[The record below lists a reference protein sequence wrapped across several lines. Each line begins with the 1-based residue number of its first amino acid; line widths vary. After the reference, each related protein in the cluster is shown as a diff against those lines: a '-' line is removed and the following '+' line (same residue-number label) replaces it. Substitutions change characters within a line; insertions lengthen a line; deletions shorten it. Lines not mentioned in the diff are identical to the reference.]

1 MWTSPLDLQLVYK
14 VLSKSDFRPPFVPM
28 MFNKSTA
35 ACLTVIFCL
44 LFTAC
49 GKDKDRPE
57 LDSTDTAASPPVV
70 QTPNQQAPSERATSQ
85 ETASPETKVTLD
97 EPGSIAVPHWNRF
110 RGPNGTGI
118 SIDQNIPTK
127 WSETENLRWK
137 TKLPGAGSSSPILTK
152 DFVFAS
158 SYSGYGEP
166 GAGQGDEK
174 SLERHFSC
182 IDRQTGKV
190 LWSKTIANEIDEDP
204 FTGNGLPEH
213 GYATNTPVT
222 DGRHVY
228 VFFGKT
234 GVIAYDLKGNEQWRK
249 SVGTSSGNRRWGSA
263 ASLILVGDKLI
274 VNAAEESET
283 IYALSKETGETV
295 WKSEAGALELC
306 YSTPALVKVNENR
319 TDLVVAVPEEVWGL
333 NPENGKLVWYVE
345 TSLTGN
351 LSPSVIVDGDTVFV
365 FGGYRSKGSLAIKVG
380 GKGNVTDSNV
390 LWTSRS
396 TTYVPTPVL
405 DNQRLYWIDDKGFYF
420 CSDAATGENID
431 KERVSMRSQ
440 GGRAVYASPLNIN
453 GKIYAQTR
461 YNGLMVFNP
470 GDKMELV
477 EQNTFDD
484 ESQFNATPAVD
495 NGQLF
500 LTIR

>member
-1 MWTSPLDLQLVYK
+1 M
-14 VLSKSDFRPPFVPM
+14 
-28 MFNKSTA
+28 
-35 ACLTVIFCL
+35 TVILCL
-44 LFTAC
+44 LFTSC
-49 GKDKDRPE
+49 GKVKDRPE
-57 LDSTDTAASPPVV
+57 LDDPTSAVGQTSSKPAANGETLTQES
-70 QTPNQQAPSERATSQ
+70 ALQ
-85 ETASPETKVTLD
+85 ETNVVLD
-97 EPGSIAVPHWNRF
+97 EPMQVTVPDWSRF
-110 RGPNGTGI
+110 RGPNGTGV
-118 SIDQNIPTK
+118 SSETDIPTK

-137 TKLPGAGSSSPILTK
+137 TPLPGAGSSSPVLTA
-152 DFVFAS
+152 DFVFVS

-174 SLERHFSC
+174 SLQRHFSC
-182 IDRQTGKV
+182 LDRQSGKI

-204 FTGNGLPEH
+204 FTGNGLPQH

-222 DGRHVY
+222 DGKQVFI
-228 VFFGKT
+228 FFGKT

-263 ASLILVGDKLI
+263 ASLILLDDKLI

-283 IYALSKETGETV
+283 IFALSKATGETI
-295 WKSEAGALELC
+295 WKSEAGSLELC
-306 YSTPALVKVNENR
+306 YSTPAVVKVDENR

-333 NPENGKLVWYVE
+333 NPDNGKLTWYVE

-351 LSPSVIVDGDTVFV
+351 LSPSVIVDGNKVFV

-380 GKGNVTDSNV
+380 GKGDVTDSNV

-396 TTYVPTPVL
+396 TSYVPTPVL
-405 DNQRLYWIDDKGFYF
+405 DNGRLYWIDDNGFYH
-420 CSDAATGENID
+420 CLDAENGKSID
-431 KERVSMRSQ
+431 KQRVPMQSG

-453 GKIYAQTR
+453 GKIYAQSR
-461 YNGLMVFNP
+461 YNGLMVFEP
-470 GDKMELV
+470 GDKMDLV

-500 LTIR
+500 LRSDKFLYCVQQQDSK

>member
-1 MWTSPLDLQLVYK
+1 MIL
-14 VLSKSDFRPPFVPM
+14 
-28 MFNKSTA
+28 
-35 ACLTVIFCL
+35 CL
-44 LFTAC
+44 LFTCC
-49 GKDKDRPE
+49 GKEKDRPE
-57 LDSTDTAASPPVV
+57 LDSSDTATRSVAQASNEGAANKTAPR
-70 QTPNQQAPSERATSQ
+70 QADALQ
-85 ETASPETKVTLD
+85 ETSVAQD
-97 EPGSIAVPHWNRF
+97 ESVPTVVPNWNRF

-118 SIDQNIPTK
+118 SLDKNIPTK

-137 TKLPGAGSSSPILTK
+137 TSLPGAGSSSPILTK
-152 DFVFAS
+152 DFVFVS

-204 FTGNGLPEH
+204 FTGNGLPQH

-222 DGRHVY
+222 DGKHVY

-234 GVIAYDLKGNEQWRK
+234 GVIAYDLEGNEQWRK

-283 IYALSKETGETV
+283 IFALSKETGETV
-295 WKSEAGALELC
+295 WESEAGALELC
-306 YSTPALVKVNENR
+306 YSTPALVKVDENR
-319 TDLVVAVPEEVWGL
+319 SDLVVAVPEEVWGL
-333 NPENGKLVWYVE
+333 NPENGKLTWYVE
-345 TSLTGN
+345 TTLTGN

-380 GKGNVTDSNV
+380 GKGNVTDNNV

-405 DNQRLYWIDDKGFYF
+405 DSDRLYWIDDKGFYF
-420 CSDAATGENID
+420 CSDAATGESIV
-431 KERVSMRSQ
+431 KERVPMRSG
-440 GGRAVYASPLNIN
+440 GGRAVYASPLNIA

-461 YNGLMVFNP
+461 FNGLMVFNP
-470 GDKMELV
+470 GDKMDLIER
-477 EQNTFDD
+477 NTFDD

-495 NGQLF
+495 NG
-500 LTIR
+500 TIVFAV

>member
-1 MWTSPLDLQLVYK
+1 MNFHKTI
-14 VLSKSDFRPPFVPM
+14 
-28 MFNKSTA
+28 A
-35 ACLTVIFCL
+35 ACMTVMLCL
-44 LFTAC
+44 LLTSC
-49 GKDKDRPE
+49 GKEIDRPE
-57 LDSTDTAASPPVV
+57 MDVSDSESPSVV
-70 QTPNQQAPSERATSQ
+70 QTTNE
-85 ETASPETKVTLD
+85 ETASKNAASKTDPKQGIAGQETPVAMD
-97 EPGSIAVPHWNRF
+97 SPAAAEVPTWSRF
-110 RGPNGTGI
+110 RGPNGTGV
-118 SIDQNIPTK
+118 SSDKNIPTK
-127 WSETENLRWK
+127 WSETENLQWK
-137 TKLPGAGSSSPILTK
+137 TPLPGAGSSSPILTEK
-152 DFVFAS
+152 FVFVS

-166 GAGQGDEK
+166 DAGQGDEK
-174 SLERHFSC
+174 LLQRHFSC
-182 IDRQTGKV
+182 IDRQTGKIV
-190 LWSKTIANEIDEDP
+190 WSKTIANEIDEDP
-204 FTGNGLPEH
+204 FTGNGLPQH

-222 DGRHVY
+222 DGKHVF

-234 GVIAYDLKGNEQWRK
+234 GVIAYDLEGNEQWRK

-263 ASLILVGDKLI
+263 ASLILVDDKLI

-283 IYALSKETGETV
+283 IFALSKETGETI

-306 YSTPALVKVNENR
+306 YSTPAVVKVNENR
-319 TDLVVAVPEEVWGL
+319 TDLVVAVPQEVWGL
-333 NPENGKLVWYVE
+333 NPENGKLTWYVE

-351 LSPSVIVDGDTVFV
+351 LSPSVIVDGDKVFV

-380 GKGNVTDSNV
+380 GKGDVTATNV
-390 LWTSRS
+390 LWTSRA

-405 DNQRLYWIDDKGFYF
+405 DDDRLYWIDDKGFYF
-420 CSDAATGENID
+420 CSDAATGKSID
-431 KERVSMRSQ
+431 KERVPMQSG

-461 YNGLMVFNP
+461 FNGLAVFNP

-500 LTIR
+500 LRSDKFLYCVQQQSK